1 MRSIWRGFF
10 FKNNINLHKSS
21 TVLTT
26 LLKKK
31 ISVHD
36 GRISKNIAIDR
47 SMVGLKIGEFIF
59 TRKMGVLH
67 KKKKVLKKK
76 GKK

>member
-1 MRSIWRGFF
+1 MRSVWKGFF
-10 FKNNINLHKSS
+10 FKNNISLHKSS

-26 LLKKK
+26 LLKKTV
-31 ISVHD
+31 SVHD
-36 GRISKNIAIDR
+36 GKTYKGITVDR
-47 SMVGLKIGEFIF
+47 TMVGLKIGEFIF
-59 TRKMGVLH
+59 TRKIGVLH